1 MKKRLDIFSGALIA
15 VAFAAL
21 FIYGGNKAPLPS
33 APVYWDDPFRG
44 YSYTID
50 TNDLRHITF
59 GWNAPPAYIPLDAR
73 AEISAVS
80 LRDLDT
86 PDMIVVTN
94 VSMFAFGA
102 DVWMAF
108 DATNYAFY
116 VECDWVP
123 TPSIVTNGS
132 YHVRA
137 VGTGERAV
145 PIGVK
150 IKMVNRHT
158 GETRE
163 VR

>member
-1 MKKRLDIFSGALIA
+1 MLKADIHET
-15 VAFAAL
+15 
-21 FIYGGNKAPLPS
+21 
-33 APVYWDDPFRG
+33 DED
-44 YSYTID
+44 
-50 TNDLRHITF
+50 
-59 GWNAPPAYIPLDAR
+59 AYINAGSGIMDFVPTLD
-73 AEISAVS
+73 VVK
-80 LRDLDT
+80 
-86 PDMIVVTN
+86 PDVFVVTN

-102 DVWMAF
+102 DVWMAY

>member
-15 VAFAAL
+15 VVAAAL
-21 FIYGGNKAPLPS
+21 FIYGGGKAPLPS
-33 APVYWDDPFRG
+33 APVYWDDPFNG
-44 YSYTID
+44 YSYVID
-50 TNDLRHITF
+50 TIVLRHITF

-86 PDMIVVTN
+86 PDMFVVTN

-108 DATNYAFY
+108 DATNYAY
-116 VECDWVP
+116 YIECDWVP
-123 TPSIVTNGS
+123 TPSVETNGS

-145 PIGVK
+145 PSGVK
-150 IKMVNRHT
+150 IKIVNRHT
-158 GETRE
+158 GETKE

>member
-21 FIYGGNKAPLPS
+21 FIYGGGKAPLPS
-33 APVYWDDPFRG
+33 APVYWDDPFNG
-44 YSYTID
+44 YSYVID

-59 GWNAPPAYIPLDAR
+59 GWDAPPAYIPLDAR

-86 PDMIVVTN
+86 PDVFVVTN

-102 DVWMAF
+102 DVWMAY
-108 DATNYAFY
+108 DATNYAVY
-116 VECDWVP
+116 VECDCVP
-123 TPSIVTNGS
+123 TPSIVASGS
-132 YHVRA
+132 CHGPA

-150 IKMVNRHT
+150 IKMVNRNT

>member
-1 MKKRLDIFSGALIA
+1 MKKRLDIFSGTLIA

-21 FIYGGNKAPLPS
+21 FIYGSNKAPLPS
-33 APVYWDDPFRG
+33 APVYWDEPFRG
-44 YSYTID
+44 CSYTID
-50 TNDLRHITF
+50 SNDLRHITF
-59 GWNAPPAYIPLDAR
+59 GWGAPPAYIPLDAR

-86 PDMIVVTN
+86 PDMFVVTN

-108 DATNYAFY
+108 DATNYAYY

>member
-1 MKKRLDIFSGALIA
+1 MKKRLDIFSGTLIA
-15 VAFAAL
+15 VVAAAL
-21 FIYGGNKAPLPS
+21 FIYGGGKAPLPS
-33 APVYWDDPFRG
+33 AHVYWDDPFNG
-44 YSYTID
+44 YSYVVD

-86 PDMIVVTN
+86 PTPFAVTN

-102 DVWMAF
+102 EVWMAS
-108 DATNYAFY
+108 DATNYAYY

-123 TPSIVTNGS
+123 SPSVVTNGS

-145 PIGVK
+145 PIGAK

-158 GETRE
+158 GETRD